1 MPSRLPPHKPDQ
13 SRTPSLQRVVLRA
26 FTGVGSEVAHK
37 VALTLATVRRSNVVC
52 GFPAPRFHEDSF
64 FRDAIEGIN

>member
-1 MPSRLPPHKPDQ
+1 MSERDRLDANVAPG
-13 SRTPSLQRVVLRA
+13 SLCIN
-26 FTGVGSEVAHK
+26 VGSEVARL
-37 VALTLATVRRSNVVC
+37 VALALATVRRSNVVC